1 MSEYRASALA
11 MPGNPASKSVG
22 GQMGLFRVMVESRE
36 PGGDWTFV
44 EYREEDL
51 PYKEAFAA
59 AGRIHQELNKPT
71 E

>member
-1 MSEYRASALA
+1 MSDYRASAVA

-22 GQMGLFRVMVESRE
+22 GQTGLFRVMVESRG

-44 EYREEDL
+44 EYRDEGL

-59 AGRIHQELNKPT
+59 AGRIHQEVNKPS